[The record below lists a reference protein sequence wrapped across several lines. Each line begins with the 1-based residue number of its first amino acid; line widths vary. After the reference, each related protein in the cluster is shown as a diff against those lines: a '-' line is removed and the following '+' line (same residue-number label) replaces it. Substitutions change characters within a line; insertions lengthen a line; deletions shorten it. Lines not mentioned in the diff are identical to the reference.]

1 MIRGECYKCFYFK
14 LKGSRSGEGTGVG
27 VVVGVASI
35 ESVLNTSK
43 SKLAIRRSSCV
54 ATGGITTD
62 RLVRLSSAVN
72 LPC

>member
-1 MIRGECYKCFYFK
+1 MGG
-14 LKGSRSGEGTGVG
+14 LGGGGG
-27 VVVGVASI
+27 GLGVASI